1 MIGRATIN
9 QKLNG
14 GEGKRKK
21 NEESIS
27 SILDRSKS
35 RASIVSSI
43 RRGTRKDK
51 AKISR
56 RSFGIDDLTSA
67 ADLRPEQR
75 TGLKASGCVA
85 VWPPQTIHCPR
96 WGPRVSNPIRDGK
109 SRWIGRSIDF
119 SPRPLHNGGGSPQ
132 SSGEGSKRSIR
143 SERSR
148 RIEEEFFMHP
158 SNFKREGT
166 F

>member
-1 MIGRATIN
+1 MIPTATIN
-9 QKLNG
+9 RKVSG
-14 GEGKRKK
+14 GGGKEKRTKK
-21 NEESIS
+21 AS
-27 SILDRSKS
+27 SIDPKS

-43 RRGTRKDK
+43 RRGTRKGK

-56 RSFGIDDLTSA
+56 RSFVSTTSHQPA
-67 ADLRPEQR
+67 TFALNEEPVW
-75 TGLKASGCVA
+75 CVA
-85 VWPPQTIHCPR
+85 LWPPQTIHCPR

-109 SRWIGRSIDF
+109 SRWIGRSADF

-132 SSGEGSKRSIR
+132 SSREG

-148 RIEEEFFMHP
+148 RIDGWNVGYKNFPSFMHP
-158 SNFKREGT
+158 SNFKWEGIS